1 MPAMKAV
8 SGTLRLDLAQYRELQ
23 AFAQFGSDL
32 DEATQNTLKR
42 GARLVELLKQDQYQP
57 LPVGQ
62 QVASIYA
69 GINGFLDKLEVSEV
83 KAYEAALIAHIQ
95 THNADLLSKAAEGVK
110 LKVFEADLKKAIE
123 DFDKGYKV
131 NG

>member
-42 GARLVELLKQDQYQP
+42 GARLVELLKQDQYQL
-57 LPVGQ
+57 LPEITSRRTYVG
-62 QVASIYA
+62 I
-69 GINGFLDKLEVSEV
+69 IGFLDRLEVSEV
-83 KAYEAALIAHIQ
+83 KAYEAALVTYLQ
-95 THNADLLSKAAEGVK
+95 TNNADLLSAAEGVK
-110 LKVFEADLKKAIE
+110 LYLKLILKKQSKTWTR
-123 DFDKGYKV
+123 DTK
-131 NG
+131 